1 MTTLVLG
8 ASGATGKQLV
18 NQLLQKGQTVKVIVR
33 PASKIPDA
41 WINAVNL
48 VLIKAEVSALSS
60 EEMAA
65 HIKDCQAVACCLG
78 HTISLKGIYGKPR
91 RLVTHAV
98 QGVCQ
103 AILKLKPATP
113 VKFVLMN
120 TVAHRNK
127 DLDEKVPVSQ
137 KIVLGMIRLLLPPQP
152 DNEQAAEYLRVQ
164 IGQKNPYLEWV
175 AVRPDSLQ
183 NEDHVSDYEVVP
195 SPTRNPIFNPG
206 KTSRI
211 NVGHFMASL
220 VLDPELWDKWKGQMP
235 VIYNK
240 MSNLPGPTQA

>member
-1 MTTLVLG
+1 MTILVLG

-33 PASKIPDA
+33 PASKIPEA
-41 WINAVNL
+41 WIHAGNL
-48 VLIKAEVSALSS
+48 VPVKAEISALRT

-65 HIKDCQAVACCLG
+65 YIKDCEAVASCLG
-78 HTISLKGIYGKPR
+78 HTISLKGILGKPR
-91 RLVTHAV
+91 RLVRDAV
-98 QGVCQ
+98 KLVCQ
-103 AILKLKPATP
+103 AIHMNKPVSP

-127 DLDEKVPVSQ
+127 DLDERVPVSQ
-137 KIVLGMIRLLLPPQP
+137 KIVMGMIRLLLPPQP

-164 IGQKNPYLEWV
+164 IGQNHPFIEWV

-183 NEDHVSDYEVVP
+183 NEEQVSAYELFP

-220 VLDPELWDKWKGQMP
+220 VTDPELWKKWKGQMP

-240 MSNLPGPTQA
+240 QNK